1 MIRHIPPIFRV
12 SFGEWIIDIWKVV
25 LQSAQLNQ
33 AEENQ
38 EEGKNSNL
46 DNGDPEHVAEY
57 LHCEEHKDANNDD

>member
-1 MIRHIPPIFRV
+1 MIRHIPLIFRV

-38 EEGKNSNL
+38 EEGKNGDLN
-46 DNGDPEHVAEY
+46 NGDPEHVAEY
-57 LHCEEHKDANNDD
+57 LHCEEH